1 MKKITAK
8 DIAIDAIFV
17 AILAIMT
24 FVPFV
29 GVITLPFGS
38 FTLLHLPV
46 LLGAYLFGWRKGLLF
61 GTAMG
66 VLTMIKALTT
76 PGLSPFDL
84 LFIWPWISVLPRAIF
99 GFLSGLFFDILHKN
113 SKLYGNPLIVGLLS
127 FALTVMHTVLV
138 FGSLFIFFPNETFA
152 VVSAQGEIVK
162 GVGAV
167 VAVIILIGMTGE
179 AILAGLVTPA
189 VGKGTMFVA
198 KNFRSDS
205 SREEEKE

>member
-17 AILAIMT
+17 AILAVMT

-29 GVITLPFGS
+29 GMITLPFGS

-46 LLGAYLFGWRKGLLF
+46 LLGAYLFGWRKGLIF

-66 VLTMIKALTT
+66 VLSMIKAMTT
-76 PGLSPFDL
+76 PGLGTFDL
-84 LFIWPWISVLPRAIF
+84 LFIWPWISVLPRALF
-99 GFLSGLFFDILHKN
+99 GFLSGLFFDMLHKN

-127 FALTVMHTVLV
+127 FAFTVMHTVFV
-138 FGSLFIFFPNETFA
+138 FGSLFIFFPNETYA
-152 VVSAQGEIVK
+152 VVSAQGEIMQ

-167 VAVIILIGMTGE
+167 IAVIILIGMLGE
-179 AILAGLVTPA
+179 ATLAGVITPT
-189 VGKGTMFVA
+189 VGKGVMFVA
-198 KNFRSDS
+198 KSFRSDD
-205 SREEEKE
+205 REEEKE

>member
-84 LFIWPWISVLPRAIF
+84 LFIWPWISVLPRALF
-99 GFLSGLFFDILHKN
+99 GYLSGLFFDLLHKN

-127 FALTVMHTVLV
+127 FAFTVMHTVFV
-138 FGSLFIFFPNETFA
+138 FGSLFVFFPGITIGIFA
-152 VVSAQGEIVK
+152 GSGEILEGVV
-162 GVGAV
+162 VGAI
-167 VAVIILIGMTGE
+167 VIISIGMLGE
-179 AILAGLVTPA
+179 AILAGIITPV
-189 VGKGTMFVA
+189 VGKATMFVA
-198 KNFRSDS
+198 KRFRSDD
-205 SREEEKE
+205 REEEKE

>member
-17 AILAIMT
+17 AILAVMT

-29 GVITLPFGS
+29 GMITLPFGS

-61 GTAMG
+61 GIAMG
-66 VLTMIKALTT
+66 VLSMIKALTT

-113 SKLYGNPLIVGLLS
+113 PKLYGNPLIVGLLS
-127 FALTVMHTVLV
+127 FAFTVMHTVLV
-138 FGSLFIFFPNETFA
+138 FGSLFIFFPSETFA
-152 VVSAQGEIVK
+152 VVTAQGEIMK

-198 KNFRSDS
+198 KNFRSDT

>member
-127 FALTVMHTVLV
+127 FAFTVMHTVFV
-138 FGSLFIFFPNETFA
+138 FGSLFIFFPNETYGLLSTESPFA
-152 VVSAQGEIVK
+152 GGITVF
-162 GVGAV
+162 
-167 VAVIILIGMTGE
+167 VAIIILFGMLGE
-179 AILAGLVTPA
+179 ATLAGIVTPA
-189 VGKGTMFVA
+189 LGKGTMFVA
-198 KNFRSDS
+198 KRFRSDD
-205 SREEEKE
+205 REEEKE

>member
-17 AILAIMT
+17 AILTVMT

-29 GVITLPFGS
+29 GMITLPFGS

-66 VLTMIKALTT
+66 VLSMIKALTT

-84 LFIWPWISVLPRAIF
+84 LFIWPWISILPRAIF

-127 FALTVMHTVLV
+127 FAFTVMHTVLV

-152 VVSAQGEIVK
+152 VVTAQGEIMK

-198 KNFRSDS
+198 KNFRSDT

>member
-127 FALTVMHTVLV
+127 FAFTVMHTVLV

-152 VVSAQGEIVK
+152 VVSAPGEIVK

-198 KNFRSDS
+198 KNFRSDT